1 MSRHLATAY
10 LGGVAVVAIGR
21 QLASAPATLDR
32 LWVVVAW
39 SAAAAVATGVAVHR
53 PRPRGPWLLMVTGL
67 TATAVGNTLAPA
79 TAELPQ
85 DGLRAITGTV
95 LHLAAYLMIGGTVL
109 WFIRLQ
115 SPDGDRDS
123 LLDGSIVTVALATV
137 LWSVLIDPVVL
148 GPDVAA
154 GARVVLLVVPLLP
167 AGITALC
174 IRMVIGAGW
183 RLPAARLLGGAW
195 ILAFLGS
202 IGWVLLLQADAFA
215 PGGWPDLVWIA
226 ALGCAGASALHP
238 SMVQMGHP
246 VEQSP
251 RSVSAGRLTVLG
263 IALLATPVALLATI
277 GVEDL
282 DAVVPVAGAGL
293 IALLVLG
300 RLTQLVHERERDR
313 HELEVHA
320 ARQGVVA
327 RVGRAALGERSVASV
342 CTEAAE
348 LVTGVLDDV
357 VVTAH
362 GEDGDLRVVP
372 VGGRS
377 LTVDEEAFCSAVRS
391 VLSGMAARRHAEA
404 DLRQRAL
411 YDGLTGLPNRTLVL
425 ERLDQAVRRRDR
437 GPVGVLFV
445 DLDGFKPIN
454 DAHGHG
460 IGDHVLA
467 SLARRLPRA
476 LRGGDTLGR
485 LAGDEFVI
493 VAPDCDEIGLAEL
506 AGRLLATVT
515 EPVEVGGASV
525 AVSASIGATL
535 AGDGQHDASE
545 VLRRA
550 DSAMYRAKESGG
562 AAVATL

>member
-1 MSRHLATAY
+1 M
-10 LGGVAVVAIGR
+10 
-21 QLASAPATLDR
+21 
-32 LWVVVAW
+32 
-39 SAAAAVATGVAVHR
+39 
-53 PRPRGPWLLMVTGL
+53 
-67 TATAVGNTLAPA
+67 
-79 TAELPQ
+79 
-85 DGLRAITGTV
+85 
-95 LHLAAYLMIGGTVL
+95 
-109 WFIRLQ
+109 
-115 SPDGDRDS
+115 
-123 LLDGSIVTVALATV
+123 
-137 LWSVLIDPVVL
+137 
-148 GPDVAA
+148 
-154 GARVVLLVVPLLP
+154 LLVVPLLP

-195 ILAFLGS
+195 ILALLGS
-202 IGWVLLLQADAFA
+202 IGWVLLLQADTFA

-238 SMVQMGHP
+238 SMVEMGHP

-263 IALLATPVALLATI
+263 IALLATPVALLATTGI
-277 GVEDL
+277 EDL
-282 DAVVPVAGAGL
+282 DAVVPIVGAGL

-320 ARQGVVA
+320 ARQDVVA

-342 CTEAAE
+342 CTEAAG
-348 LVTGVLDDV
+348 LVGGVLDDV

-362 GEDGDLRVVP
+362 ADDGDLGTVP
-372 VGGRS
+372 AEGRA
-377 LTVDEEAFCSAVRS
+377 LTADEEAFCSAVRA

-411 YDGLTGLPNRTLVL
+411 YDALTGLPNRTLVL

-485 LAGDEFVI
+485 PRATSSSSSPRTATRRGW
-493 VAPDCDEIGLAEL
+493 PSWRGGSG
-506 AGRLLATVT
+506 GRARARRGRRG
-515 EPVEVGGASV
+515 VGGRQRQHR
-525 AVSASIGATL
+525 GHP
-535 AGDGQHDASE
+535 GRDGQHDASK

-550 DSAMYRAKESGG
+550 DSAMYCAKESGG
-562 AAVATL
+562 AAIATV

>member
-10 LGGVAVVAIGR
+10 LAGIAVVAVGR
-21 QLASAPATLDR
+21 QLSSAPTTLDR
-32 LWVVVAW
+32 LWVLVAW
-39 SAAAAVATGVAVHR
+39 SAVAAVVTGIAVHR
-53 PRPRGPWLLMVTGL
+53 PRPRGPWSLMVAGL

-79 TAELPQ
+79 SAELPQ

-148 GPDVAA
+148 GPDVPAS
-154 GARVVLLVVPLLP
+154 ARVVLLVVPLLP

-202 IGWVLLLQADAFA
+202 IGWVLLLQAEAFA

-251 RSVSAGRLTVLG
+251 PSVSAGRLTVLG
-263 IALLATPVALLATI
+263 IALLATPVALLASI
-277 GVEDL
+277 GTEDL
-282 DAVVPVAGAGL
+282 DAVVSVAGAGL
-293 IALLVLG
+293 IAVLVLG

-313 HELEVHA
+313 RELEVHA
-320 ARQGVVA
+320 ARQEVVA
-327 RVGRAALGERSVASV
+327 RVGRAALGERSVESV
-342 CTEAAE
+342 CTEAAA
-348 LVTGVLDDV
+348 LVTSVLDDV
-357 VVTAH
+357 EVTTD
-362 GEDGDLRVVP
+362 GDDGDLRVVAAP
-372 VGGRS
+372 GRT
-377 LTVDEEAFCSAVRS
+377 LTADDEAFCSAVRA
-391 VLSGMAARRHAEA
+391 VLTSMAARRHAEA

-411 YDGLTGLPNRTLVL
+411 YDGLTGLPNRALVL

-460 IGDHVLA
+460 IGDHLLA
-467 SLARRLPRA
+467 SLALRLPRA
-476 LRGGDTLGR
+476 LRTGDTLGR
-485 LAGDEFVI
+485 LAGDEFVV
-493 VAPDCDEIGLAEL
+493 VAPDCDETGLAEL
-506 AGRLLATVT
+506 AGRLLATVR
-515 EPVEVGGASV
+515 EPVEIDGASMV
-525 AVSASIGATL
+525 VSASIGATL
-535 AGDGQHDASE
+535 AGDGQYDASE